1 MSRQIAIYNSPLGK
15 IRLTAE
21 GDYLTGLVFAEDEK
35 CVEGHSEALE
45 KAKKWLDIYFSGK
58 QPDFMPK
65 VKLEGTEFQ
74 KRVWQ
79 LLGEIPYGETR
90 SYSQLAETIAKE
102 RGLEKMSAR
111 AVGTAAGKNSVL
123 LIIPCHRL
131 VGKNGQL
138 TGFAAGVERKRELL
152 KLEKG
157 LLL

>member
-90 SYSQLAETIAKE
+90 SYSQFAEIIAKE

-111 AVGTAAGKNSVL
+111 AVGTAAGKNPVL

-152 KLEKG
+152 KFEKG

>member
-1 MSRQIAIYNSPLGK
+1 MSRQTAIYNSPLGK

-21 GDYLTGLVFAEDEK
+21 GNCLTGLVFAEDIK
-35 CVEGHSEALE
+35 CNESHSEVLE
-45 KAKKWLDIYFSGK
+45 IAKKWLDIYFSGK
-58 QPDFMPK
+58 QPNFMPDL
-65 VKLEGTEFQ
+65 KLEGTNFQ

-79 LLGEIPYGETR
+79 VLADIPYGETR
-90 SYSQLAETIAKE
+90 SYSQLAEIIAKE

-111 AVGTAAGKNSVL
+111 AVGTAAGRNPIL
-123 LIIPCHRL
+123 LMIPCHRL

-138 TGFAAGVERKRELL
+138 TGFAAGLERKRELL

>member
-1 MSRQIAIYNSPLGK
+1 M
-15 IRLTAE
+15 
-21 GDYLTGLVFAEDEK
+21 TGLVFAEDEK

-58 QPDFMPK
+58 QPDFMPEA
-65 VKLEGTEFQ
+65 KLEGTEFQ

-79 LLGEIPYGETR
+79 LLGEIPYGDTR
-90 SYSQLAETIAKE
+90 SYSQLAEKIAKE

-111 AVGTAAGKNSVL
+111 AVGTAAGRNPVL

>member
-1 MSRQIAIYNSPLGK
+1 M
-15 IRLTAE
+15 
-21 GDYLTGLVFAEDEK
+21 TGLVFAEDEK

-58 QPDFMPK
+58 QPDFMPEA
-65 VKLEGTEFQ
+65 KLEGTEFQ

-79 LLGEIPYGETR
+79 LLGEIPYGDTR
-90 SYSQLAETIAKE
+90 SYSQLAEKIAKE

-111 AVGTAAGKNSVL
+111 AVGTAAGKNPVL

>member
-1 MSRQIAIYNSPLGK
+1 M
-15 IRLTAE
+15 
-21 GDYLTGLVFAEDEK
+21 TGLVFAEDEK

-58 QPDFMPK
+58 QPDFMPEA
-65 VKLEGTEFQ
+65 KLEGTEFQ

-79 LLGEIPYGETR
+79 LLGEIPYGDTR
-90 SYSQLAETIAKE
+90 SYSQLAEKIAKE

-111 AVGTAAGKNSVL
+111 AVGTAAGRNPVL

-152 KLEKG
+152 RLEKG

>member
-1 MSRQIAIYNSPLGK
+1 M
-15 IRLTAE
+15 
-21 GDYLTGLVFAEDEK
+21 TGLVFAEDEK

-79 LLGEIPYGETR
+79 LLGEIPYGDTR
-90 SYSQLAETIAKE
+90 SYSQLAEKIAKE

-111 AVGTAAGKNSVL
+111 AVGTAAGKNPVL

>member
-1 MSRQIAIYNSPLGK
+1 M
-15 IRLTAE
+15 
-21 GDYLTGLVFAEDEK
+21 TGLVFAEDEK

-58 QPDFMPK
+58 QPDFMPEA
-65 VKLEGTEFQ
+65 KLEGTEFQ

-90 SYSQLAETIAKE
+90 SYSELAEIIAKE

-111 AVGTAAGKNSVL
+111 AVGTAAGKNPVL

>member
-58 QPDFMPK
+58 QPDFMPEA
-65 VKLEGTEFQ
+65 KLEGTEFQ

-79 LLGEIPYGETR
+79 LLGEIPYGDTR
-90 SYSQLAETIAKE
+90 SYSQLAEKIAKE

-111 AVGTAAGKNSVL
+111 AVGTAAGKNPVL